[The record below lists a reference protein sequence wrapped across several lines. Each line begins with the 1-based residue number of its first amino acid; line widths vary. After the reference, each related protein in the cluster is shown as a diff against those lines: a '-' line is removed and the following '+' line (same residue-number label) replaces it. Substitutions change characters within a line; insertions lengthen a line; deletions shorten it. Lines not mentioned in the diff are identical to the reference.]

1 MHVTKFQGDS
11 ITDDTFST
19 LVLSFGLYFEQAA
32 HSSVL
37 RVETKS
43 DSMSMFLHIMQFI
56 LKSINPTSGTCD
68 LLVVEQRLHFA
79 RPTKN
84 DVTCAR
90 CNAHLLIMEIIG
102 SGGLMYDL

>member
-68 LLVVEQRLHFA
+68 LLVVEQTAFRKA
-79 RPTKN
+79 NQK
-84 DVTCAR
+84 R
-90 CNAHLLIMEIIG
+90 CNMRAMQCTFINHGNHWLG
-102 SGGLMYDL
+102 RVDV